1 MDLLLKS
8 EPIGHGGRIYK
19 DDGRHKVALAIGHFS
34 MSLSY
39 LPNAGF
45 CGMRQPKAQRD
56 SEVQLRAKIKL
67 GLIP

>member
-1 MDLLLKS
+1 MGVEFIRTMGDTKLHL
-8 EPIGHGGRIYK
+8 P
-19 DDGRHKVALAIGHFS
+19 LAIFQS
-34 MSLSY
+34 PSY
-39 LPNAGF
+39 LPNSGF

>member
-34 MSLSY
+34 ISVI
-39 LPNAGF
+39 P
-45 CGMRQPKAQRD
+45 
-56 SEVQLRAKIKL
+56 AKFRLLWDEAAKSTERF
-67 GLIP
+67 